1 MRFIESCLIQILLVP
16 ISEFCWFSCWNRILR
31 SILVRGWPSAG
42 YKSIRSHRTRHQLI
56 PPGSKAIPGGRN
68 VREGVQLS
76 PLSPLVCCR
85 WPIVDRR
92 IIKMPYLYFLC
103 CWKIFSKL
111 CQIRFWRIFAWFVT
125 AGLIWSFSKLCQNRF
140 WGIFCRFATV
150 GLIWSF
156 SEFCQ
161 NRFWRILPDSLL
173 QVWL

>member
-1 MRFIESCLIQILLVP
+1 MSHGYIFGLKLWAFHLSWIVWSKKVRLSGP
-16 ISEFCWFSCWNRILR
+16 STRRKSNRSR
-31 SILVRGWPSAG
+31 
-42 YKSIRSHRTRHQLI
+42 RTRHSLI

-111 CQIRFWRIFAWFVT
+111 CQIQFWRIFAWFVT